1 MKRAAKAST
10 WAPQVQWRN
19 GGLEFDAPRV
29 MGVLNITP
37 DSFSDGG
44 RFLEPEAAVG
54 HAHAMAEA
62 GAAIIDIGAESTR
75 PGAPPVSASEELDRL
90 LPVLERLVD
99 ELEVPISVDTCKAE
113 VIAAVTAAGASLI
126 NDVYAL
132 RSPGALEAAAAA
144 ECAVCLMH
152 MQGEPRTM
160 QTAPYYED
168 VVSEVCD
175 FLEARAN
182 VCVDAGIPSDHILID
197 PGFGFGKTGAHNLSL
212 LRHLPELLDL
222 GYPVLV
228 GLSRKATIG
237 VLSDVK
243 KPEARL
249 AGSLAA
255 ASLAVWLGASMVR
268 VHDVAATVE
277 ALSIIHA
284 TRSLSDS
291 GVRSSRIN
299 LSPASY

>member
-1 MKRAAKAST
+1 MTLARASA

-54 HAHAMAEA
+54 HACAMVEA

-75 PGAPPVSASEELDRL
+75 PGASPVSASEELDRL
-90 LPVLERLVD
+90 LPVLERLVS
-99 ELEVPISVDTCKAE
+99 ELKVPISVDTSKAE
-113 VIAAVTAAGASLI
+113 VITAVTASGASLI

-132 RSPGALEAAAAA
+132 RAPGALEAAAAA
-144 ECAVCLMH
+144 ECAICLMH

-160 QTAPYYED
+160 QIAPHYDD
-168 VVSEVCD
+168 VVGEVCD

-182 VCVDAGIPSDHILID
+182 ACEDVGIARDHLLLD
-197 PGFGFGKTGAHNLSL
+197 PGFGFGKTSAHNLSL

-228 GLSRKATIG
+228 GFSRKSMIG
-237 VLSDVK
+237 ELSGVMD
-243 KPEARL
+243 PEARL

-268 VHDVAATVE
+268 VHDVTATVE

-284 TRSLSDS
+284 ARSLSDS
-291 GVRSSRIN
+291 SRRQ
-299 LSPASY
+299 A